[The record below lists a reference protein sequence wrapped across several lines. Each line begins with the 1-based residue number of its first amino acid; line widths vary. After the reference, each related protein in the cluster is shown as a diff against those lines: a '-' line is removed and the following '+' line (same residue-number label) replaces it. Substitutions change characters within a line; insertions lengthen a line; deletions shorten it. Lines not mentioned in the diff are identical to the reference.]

1 MCLSA
6 ISNIIEK
13 IRMTLYFVLSP
24 AFKTLQTKY
33 NNKKKIEESDFVLP
47 KPFPK
52 RFKYN
57 NRNEHAEY
65 RRMNGESDKVY
76 GIILISKS
84 NRIALVE
91 GRKELKWSFPKGH
104 SYKNEDPV
112 DCVKRE
118 AREEIGIENIE
129 QLGNINKDGFKRL
142 VTGYYQIIQVD
153 EEFELKPQDK
163 DEIIQAKWV
172 DFNELRNID
181 KNIDLTH
188 YYNNIKKMAL

>member
-1 MCLSA
+1 MS
-6 ISNIIEK
+6 IP
-13 IRMTLYFVLSP
+13 FVLSP

-33 NNKKKIEESDFVLP
+33 NNKKAVANSDFIPP

-57 NRNEHAEY
+57 NVNEHAEY
-65 RRMNGESDKVY
+65 RRMKGESDKVY

-84 NRIALVE
+84 NKIALVE
-91 GRKELKWSFPKGH
+91 GRKALKWSFPKGH
-104 SYKNEDPV
+104 SYKNEDPI

-153 EEFELKPQDK
+153 DEFELTPQDK
-163 DEIIQAKWV
+163 NEIIQAKWF
-172 DFNELRNID
+172 DFKELKNID

-188 YYNNIKKMAL
+188 YYNNVINIAL